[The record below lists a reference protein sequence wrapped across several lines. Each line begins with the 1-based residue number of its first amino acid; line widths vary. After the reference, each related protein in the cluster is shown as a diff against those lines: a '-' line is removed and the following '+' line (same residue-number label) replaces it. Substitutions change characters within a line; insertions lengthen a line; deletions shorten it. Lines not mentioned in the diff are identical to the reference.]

1 MMASTSSPSALNRGG
16 TPSYFAFLWIENGFV
31 CSLISS
37 ILYSGIPIVVIKQ
50 KDGRNPFK
58 IREQDMDKTWRQTT

>member
-1 MMASTSSPSALNRGG
+1 MVSPSSPSALTVNHRGG
-16 TPSYFAFLWIENGFV
+16 PPSYFAFLCIENEFV

-50 KDGRNPFK
+50 KDGR
-58 IREQDMDKTWRQTT
+58 IESKTWRQTT